1 MDDVGNGYFKCQRCE
16 TVGLWRSYR
25 SQAAH
30 LRHCTGPMLFDKF
43 ETGRSNKKRQ
53 CMEMGATEPTGTQ
66 LRRQIK
72 MEIHAG
78 HANGTVRTA
87 HTLAAMPSL
96 QKLAEPWEGNNST
109 AYNFLDFGG
118 ADNDDW
124 EEELD
129 EGNIVGEEQQ
139 NHFEEA
145 PTGNQA
151 VSMKHWSNVDFCTV
165 GNVQV
170 PVETSVSTKYA
181 LLPGGMVY

>member
-1 MDDVGNGYFKCQRCE
+1 
-16 TVGLWRSYR
+16 
-25 SQAAH
+25 
-30 LRHCTGPMLFDKF
+30 
-43 ETGRSNKKRQ
+43 
-53 CMEMGATEPTGTQ
+53 MEMAATEPTGTQ
-66 LRRQIK
+66 LRRQIET
-72 MEIHAG
+72 EIHAG

-151 VSMKHWSNVDFCTV
+151 LSMKHWSNVDFCTEHSNNMTMGKPPPPIRKGIGYGRNMIKV
-165 GNVQV
+165 CKRSNRLR
-170 PVETSVSTKYA
+170 T
-181 LLPGGMVY
+181 